1 MLTLLGV
8 MSTTFGVAVG
18 RKRKKV
24 SVN

>member
-1 MLTLLGV
+1 